1 MAYLDY
7 DGLQH
12 YHNGM
17 KQYVQLTV
25 DNAINHFINTLYHVC
40 ASDEYD
46 STTYV
51 PTFRGEKGVI
61 YLVPKPLNQTEIG
74 DESIVGSA
82 VVGTASVAIMKN
94 VYYEYIYNIDS
105 FEMIGDVK
113 VDLTGYLKDTD
124 IATNTDVTNMLNELS
139 L

>member
-1 MAYLDY
+1 MAYLNY
-7 DGLQH
+7 DGLQY

-40 ASDEYD
+40 TSDEYD

-51 PTFRGEKGVI
+51 PTLRGEKGLI
-61 YLVPKPLNQTEIG
+61 YLVPKPLNQTEIT

-82 VVGTASVAIMKN
+82 VVCTASVAVMKN

-113 VDLTGYLKDTD
+113 VDLTGYLKDND